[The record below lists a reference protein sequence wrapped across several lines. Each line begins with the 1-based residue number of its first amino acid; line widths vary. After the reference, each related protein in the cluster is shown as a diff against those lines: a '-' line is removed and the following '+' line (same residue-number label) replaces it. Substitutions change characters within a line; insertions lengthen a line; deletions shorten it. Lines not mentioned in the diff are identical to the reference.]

1 MSFNNSKAVEIYA
14 KKNRLF
20 PSEEAIFSKYLVEP
34 MTVLDLGCGTGRT
47 TRPLADMG
55 HRVTGVDVAP
65 LMIEKARHMH
75 PQIEFSVMDATRL
88 RFCDALFDCVVFS
101 FNGLDCLYP
110 LAERLRALR
119 EIRRVLK
126 PGGLLVYSSHK
137 VESLL
142 SYRALRR
149 IRLYEYPYFRERT
162 VYGDLVLFYGTLGGN
177 TRQLKATGFTVLET
191 VDIDE
196 RSWRYYV
203 CVKEGDE

>member
-1 MSFNNSKAVEIYA
+1 MSFNNDKAVDIYA
-14 KKNRLF
+14 KKTQLF
-20 PSEEAIFSKYLVEP
+20 PSEEAIFAKYLAEP
-34 MTVLDLGCGTGRT
+34 MTVLDLGCGAGRT

-55 HRVTGVDVAP
+55 HKVTGVDVAP
-65 LMIEKARHMH
+65 LMVEKARQMH
-75 PQIEFSVMDATRL
+75 PHIDFAVMNAARL
-88 RFCDALFDCVVFS
+88 RFCDALFDSVVFS

-110 LAERLRALR
+110 VEERFRALR

-126 PGGLLVYSSHK
+126 RGGLLIYSSHK
-137 VESLL
+137 IESLL

-162 VYGDLVLFYGTLGGN
+162 VYGDLVLFYGTLRTN

-203 CVKEGDE
+203 CVKEGDK